1 QAANPEEDSTL
12 TGVNPKPK
20 EEADTITRMEE
31 LCPLV
36 SSDDAQQAVPGE
48 SEVVHSYKSVT
59 LETKECS
66 PTAEAEKTSSSSA
79 DQTTSDMPVSSS
91 SYKAL
96 CGVENCVRKEISL
109 VPDDDKL
116 PPLLLAVGEKG
127 KDPLVEE
134 HPSHQQ
140 VTLLLVEGGPNPL
153 T

>member
-1 QAANPEEDSTL
+1 AENPEEDNIL
-12 TGVNPKPK
+12 TDVNPKPK
-20 EEADTITRMEE
+20 KEIDIITRMEE
-31 LCPLV
+31 LCPSV
-36 SSDDAQQAVPGE
+36 SSDDAQQAVPGQ

-59 LETKECS
+59 LGTKECS
-66 PTAEAEKTSSSSA
+66 TAEAEKTSSSSV
-79 DQTTSDMPVSSS
+79 DQTTSDVPVSSS
-91 SYKAL
+91 SYRAL

-109 VPDDDKL
+109 VPDGDKL

-140 VTLLLVEGGPNPL
+140 VTLLLVQGGPNPL